1 MWLRRGLFVGI
12 IASVIVPLA
21 PSMAFAQGGG
31 GALVTVGSPLSPFPR
46 NKQNEPADAI
56 NPLNPKIVVAGSND
70 EIDLAPCVGSSCPF
84 TPGVGVSGVYFSA
97 DGGASWTQ
105 PTYTGW
111 SARTGTAKVGPI
123 GTLPG
128 YFQAGLVSDGDPAL
142 AFGPRPK
149 NGHFSWAN
157 GVRLYYGNLTS
168 NFPGKSA
175 FKGFEAVAV
184 SRTDNLQAAM
194 AGSNSAWMRPVIVT
208 RQNSALFSDKDAVW
222 ADNAAS
228 SPFFGRVYA
237 CNVAFR
243 GVGRSGIS
251 APEPV
256 MVARSADGGSTWT
269 KRQVSAATN
278 NIRTGG
284 RQFCALRTGSHGVVY
299 LMYSSFNVRL
309 NSNTIVQQ
317 VSANG
322 GATFSRPTIVAVV
335 GETGQFDPVSGDF
348 TIDGVAGARTAT
360 FPSVDIANG
369 APTGRGATNEILVTW
384 TDNRAGVN
392 NEKAFLER
400 STNGGSTYSAPVAI
414 SQAGDRANQP
424 AIAIAPDGTRAWLTY
439 NAYLEPWQTTTSSP
453 RPELGVV
460 RTAAISGGVPGT
472 FTTVSRGPAGDARGS
487 SSNRANLNEEFLG
500 DYNDIHATLAG
511 AVAVWNDTRRIA
523 DCPAVDAYRQSLAN
537 GLPIPQPAPLTACP
551 PAFGNSDI
559 FGGGF

>member
-12 IASVIVPLA
+12 IVPVLLPLVPSLAS
-21 PSMAFAQGGG
+21 AQAGGS
-31 GALVTVGSPLSPFPR
+31 LVTVGSPVSPFPQS
-46 NKQNEPADAI
+46 KQNEPAVAVD
-56 NPLNPKIVVAGSND
+56 PLNPKIAVAGSND

-97 DGGASWTQ
+97 DGGASWSQ
-105 PTYTGW
+105 PAYTGW

-128 YFQAGLVSDGDPAL
+128 YFEAGLVSDGDPAL
-142 AFGPRPK
+142 AFGPRPV
-149 NGHFSWAN
+149 NGHFSWVN
-157 GVRLYYGNLTS
+157 GVRLYYGDLTS

-175 FKGFEAVAV
+175 FRGFEAVAV
-184 SRTDNLQAAM
+184 SRTDNLAAAM
-194 AGSNSAWMRPVIVT
+194 AGRNSAWQRPVIVT

-228 SPFFGRVYA
+228 SRFFGRVYA

-243 GVGRSGIS
+243 GVGRTGNS

-256 MVARSADGGSTWT
+256 MVATSADGGSTWT
-269 KRQVSAATN
+269 QRQVSAATN
-278 NIRTGG
+278 NIVTGG
-284 RQFCALRTGSHGVVY
+284 RQFCALRTDSHGVVF
-299 LMYSSFNVRL
+299 LLYSSFNVTL
-309 NSNTIVQQ
+309 HSTTIVQQ
-317 VSANG
+317 LSANG
-322 GATFSRPTIVAVV
+322 GATFSRPQIVAVV
-335 GETGQFDPVSGDF
+335 GQTGQRDPVSGDF

-360 FPSVDIANG
+360 YPSFDIANG
-369 APTGRGATNEILVTW
+369 APAGKGATNEILVTW
-384 TDNRAGVN
+384 TDARAGLN
-392 NEKAFLER
+392 QEKAFLEH
-400 STNGGSTYSAPVAI
+400 STNGGRTYSAPVAI

-424 AIAIAPDGTRAWLTY
+424 AIAIAPGGTRAWLTY
-439 NAYLEPWQTTTSSP
+439 NAYLKPWQTTTSSS

-460 RTAAISGGVPGT
+460 RTAAISGGVPGA

-500 DYNDIHATLAG
+500 DYNDVYATSAG

-537 GLPIPQPAPLTACP
+537 RSPIPEPAPLMACP

-559 FGGGF
+559 YGGSF